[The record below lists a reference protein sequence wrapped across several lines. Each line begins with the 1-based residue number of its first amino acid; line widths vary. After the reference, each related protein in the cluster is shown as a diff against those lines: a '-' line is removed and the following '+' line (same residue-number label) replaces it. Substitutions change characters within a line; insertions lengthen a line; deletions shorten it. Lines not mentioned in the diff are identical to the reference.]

1 MTTSTAGSLGSDT
14 VEASSQTFVINLCS
28 STSPMALAHPS
39 SPELKRYT
47 FFVSRQREDGR
58 ERFRLH
64 MGYFASQELAEQLLA
79 AVRDVYPAAWAGPA
93 PTQGVARRGRISP
106 VQLAPAVAQAA
117 SAAAAGPSAQAD
129 KAGAAPPQSTA
140 APRPAPKPAPPALE
154 QSMSEM
160 RNVLAQ
166 LDEETTTAS
175 APVDKPAP
183 DLESKVEVSSPM
195 PPMVPPIDPPRL
207 QPVSQTKA
215 AAAKPAAASP
225 VAAKPAAASPVAA
238 KPAAASPVAAKPVAA
253 SPVAAKPVAASPVA
267 AGPVAAKPA
276 APSRVLTPAQTLE
289 VLEVPP
295 PLSSPMEGLENEPTV
310 RVLTPE
316 DTQTLRDI
324 KLDKDNNAPPCFAVQ
339 LIWSVSPIDV
349 TALPHLAIFDAYTLY
364 NVEGNRQGRRWYG
377 LRLGFFSDPN
387 SATQVANY
395 VRSDYRSVAVV
406 PVANREKDRA
416 RGGSPVSPAD
426 TAVNPPLK
434 ATEQLT
440 TNRETMAGFELVND
454 DRPVPQKRDLDAPQD
469 AKAAVRA
476 AVRAR
481 ADKMLNPKPA
491 PADTPARNGA
501 AAAPASGGGRPTG
514 KRVVVRKRP
523 DTKVEGAPGTAS
535 VLESTLEILGA
546 STLTLD
552 EGNGKVLDSAAARRP
567 ASVRK
572 KPANGK
578 FSKLLSR
585 LSGG

>member
-1 MTTSTAGSLGSDT
+1 MTTSSADT
-14 VEASSQTFVINLCS
+14 LDAATSAAQSFVINLCS

-64 MGYFASQELAEQLLA
+64 MGYFATQEQAEGLLA

-117 SAAAAGPSAQAD
+117 NAAVVAKPRAAGPSVAT
-129 KAGAAPPQSTA
+129 TA
-140 APRPAPKPAPPALE
+140 APAAPAPTPALE
-154 QSMSEM
+154 QTMSEM

-166 LDEETTTAS
+166 LSDD
-175 APVDKPAP
+175 APTVVAP
-183 DLESKVEVSSPM
+183 GIAAAALAPTVQMPVVESPTVIAPTVEM
-195 PPMVPPIDPPRL
+195 PQPLPPTVQPSTLIDPPRL
-207 QPVSQTKA
+207 QPVSQPKVA
-215 AAAKPAAASP
+215 AAR
-225 VAAKPAAASPVAA
+225 
-238 KPAAASPVAAKPVAA
+238 
-253 SPVAAKPVAASPVA
+253 
-267 AGPVAAKPA
+267 PA
-276 APSRVLTPAQTLE
+276 APQRMLTPAQTLK
-289 VLEVPP
+289 VLEERAPLVPP
-295 PLSSPMEGLENEPTV
+295 QDDLESEPTV
-310 RVLTPE
+310 RLLTPE

-324 KLDKDNNAPPCFAVQ
+324 KLDKANNAPPCFAVQ
-339 LIWSVSPIDV
+339 LVWSVSPIEV
-349 TALPHLAIFDAYTLY
+349 TVLPHLAIFDAYTLY

-406 PVANREKDRA
+406 PVAIKERDHA

-426 TAVNPPLK
+426 TGANPPLK
-434 ATEQLT
+434 PTEQLS
-440 TNRETMAGFELVND
+440 TNRETMSGFELVAD
-454 DRPVPQKRDLDAPQD
+454 DRPAAPKRDLEMPRDPQ
-469 AKAAVRA
+469 AAVRA
-476 AVRAR
+476 AVRAK
-481 ADKMLNPKPA
+481 ADKLLNPRPVSAPVRNAAPA
-491 PADTPARNGA
+491 PAVN
-501 AAAPASGGGRPTG
+501 GGGRSAG

-523 DTKVEGAPGTAS
+523 DAKVEGAPGTAA
-535 VLESTLEILGA
+535 VLESTLDILGA

-552 EGNGKVLDSAAARRP
+552 EGEGKVLDGAAARR
-567 ASVRK
+567 AAQRK